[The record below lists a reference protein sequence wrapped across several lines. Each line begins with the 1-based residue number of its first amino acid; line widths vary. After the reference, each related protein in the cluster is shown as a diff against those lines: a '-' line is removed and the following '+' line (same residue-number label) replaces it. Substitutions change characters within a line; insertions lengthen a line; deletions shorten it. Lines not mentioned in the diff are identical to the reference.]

1 MSKPKRWTLNGFIRY
16 RELHKR
22 NYELDD
28 LWGPNPNQ
36 CSDEFSEFVDLQQ
49 FYQGI
54 DNTQMVID
62 LVVSLEKEV
71 AAIRAEPVNHDK
83 ADAIRKSRAANERIT
98 NLQMSLDCKAKRLS
112 LAEQDR
118 ESWKRDFITTRDAG
132 SAHIAKL
139 ETRSDALV
147 QALESS
153 NKTLRYVQAEYARG
167 HGVNLIH
174 ETIETNARALASCRE
189 RGGEK

>member
-1 MSKPKRWTLNGFIRY
+1 MSKPKRWSLNGFIRY

-36 CSDEFSEFVDLQQ
+36 CSNEFSEFVDLQQ

-83 ADAIRKSRAANERIT
+83 ADAIRKGRAADDRIT
-98 NLQMSLDCKAKRLS
+98 NLQMSLDCKAQRLS

-118 ESWKRDFITTRDAG
+118 ESWKRNFITTRDAG
-132 SAHIAKL
+132 SAHIASL
-139 ETRSDALV
+139 EARAAGLSEALQRLEKSVRHHNPYDADTRRDLAAAL
-147 QALESS
+147 S
-153 NKTLRYVQAEYARG
+153 NAA
-167 HGVNLIH
+167 
-174 ETIETNARALASCRE
+174 AALASCRE
-189 RGGEK
+189 SAGGEK